1 MAKLGK
7 STSKERQAKRK
18 ADFKRGYVKGY
29 ESALESVNLKRFSN
43 LTGYN
48 RGISDSKKVAKIQS
62 KYKKYKNE
70 I

>member
-1 MAKLGK
+1 MAEKKL
-7 STSKERQAKRK
+7 TFKERQAKRK

-29 ESALESVNLKRFSN
+29 ESALESVNLRQFSN
-43 LTGYN
+43 VTGYN
-48 RGISDSKKVAKIQS
+48 RGINDSKKVAKIQS